1 MVLAFRR
8 RGLVIPICLYL
19 LVGGSMKGRTSG
31 LGNESCLYI
40 ERVGRGRTSGL
51 GELSLTARLGD
62 GDSII
67 ESSARGNL
75 PLYIYILVF
84 AALLISELDEVYP
97 TLLSD
102 IYSFRH
108 IHAGIEE
115 IMADHV
121 HQGMTR
127 NWISILLGSFFFIV
141 MKDVFPFPS
150 RLFHHEWNNPM
161 VDR

>member
-8 RGLVIPICLYL
+8 RGSVIPICLYP
-19 LVGGSMKGRTSG
+19 LVGRSTKGRIIDRGG
-31 LGNESCLYI
+31 LGNESLLA
-40 ERVGRGRTSGL
+40 GRGRIIDRGGL
-51 GELSLTARLGD
+51 GYELFSGTEITRDRKRSLLFAASL
-62 GDSII
+62 
-67 ESSARGNL
+67 L
-75 PLYIYILVF
+75 PLMI
-84 AALLISELDEVYP
+84 ISDEVYL
-97 TLLSD
+97 TLLPD